1 MTLCPP
7 PPSFQ
12 PTPPIWTWGALVLN
26 RLAPFSHP
34 TFQRDPHMQGGCQQA
49 FGALET
55 TEATWARGGGEARGS
70 AAVGTLVPKVGTA
83 SVGSSREQGG
93 QLQGA
98 PLLGSPVLLPW
109 WGYG

>member
-1 MTLCPP
+1 MGPC
-7 PPSFQ
+7 
-12 PTPPIWTWGALVLN
+12 WGLLGADRGWGVSEALGEA
-26 RLAPFSHP
+26 LALGS
-34 TFQRDPHMQGGCQQA
+34 CQQA

-55 TEATWARGGGEARGS
+55 TEATWARGGGEARES